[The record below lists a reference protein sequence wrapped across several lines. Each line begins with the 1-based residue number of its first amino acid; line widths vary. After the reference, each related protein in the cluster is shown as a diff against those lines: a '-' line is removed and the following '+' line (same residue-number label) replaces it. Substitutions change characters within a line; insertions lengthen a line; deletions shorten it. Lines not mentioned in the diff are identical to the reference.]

1 MKEALLYDK
10 TPDGK
15 VKCAVCNHR
24 CLISEGKR
32 GICGVRE
39 NRQGVLY
46 SLNYGKCVAAHVDPM
61 EKKPLYHF
69 LPGTRVYSFASV
81 GCNFR
86 CQWCQNWEISQSPKP
101 DRDIEGVDISPAEHV
116 AQALEYDCPAI
127 AYTYSEPTIFLE
139 YALET
144 MKLAHEKGLKNVWV
158 TNGFMSRET
167 LDCIIP
173 WLDAANV
180 DFKGPN
186 DHVYEKYCG
195 ATAEP
200 IMETLKYLRQ
210 AGIHQEITTLIV
222 PGVNDQPRQLE
233 IIARFIA
240 TELGRDVPWH
250 VTRFF
255 PAWRMMDTPITPLS
269 ALYMARTIG
278 EEAGLQYIHVGNV

>member
-10 TPDGK
+10 TTDGK
-15 VKCAVCNHR
+15 VRCAVCNHR
-24 CLISEGKR
+24 CMIVEGKR

-69 LPGTRVYSFASV
+69 LPGTRVYSFAAV

-101 DRDIEGVDISPAEHV
+101 DLDIEGVDISPAEHV
-116 AQALEYDCPAI
+116 AQAIEYDCPSI

-158 TNGFMSRET
+158 TNGYMSRET